1 VGRSSTAVAWIV
13 IFLALAW
20 LWVFPGLMFPQ
31 PNTNDAIGLT
41 DAEWLILLGIIGGAV
56 GAIAVFHGARGT
68 AVRTALGVFLLGSA
82 AALVVGFLVFGNTSN
97 DRFGQLIYFPP
108 VIALVGLIGLVVG
121 VAASGAHKSELF
133 RGALYGLAAAVIIA
147 VWVLIRGARDWL
159 LAPYG
164 FDILAA
170 ILILGGALVMLVA
183 SPFVRTA
190 APPG

>member
-1 VGRSSTAVAWIV
+1 MSKSSIAVAWVV
-13 IFLALAW
+13 ILLALAW

-31 PNTNDAIGLT
+31 PNTNDAIGLA
-41 DAEWLILLGIIGGAV
+41 DAEWLLLLGIVGGAV

-82 AALVVGFLVFGNTSN
+82 AALVVGLLVFGNTSD

>member
-1 VGRSSTAVAWIV
+1 MSKSSSAVAWVV
-13 IFLALAW
+13 ILLALAW
-20 LWVFPGLMFPQ
+20 LWVFPGLMFSQ
-31 PNTNDAIGLT
+31 PNANDAIGLA
-41 DAEWLILLGIIGGAV
+41 DAEWLILLGIISGAV

-68 AVRTALGVFLLGSA
+68 AVRTALGIFLLGSA
-82 AALVVGFLVFGNTSN
+82 VALVLGLLEFGNFSN
-97 DRFGQLIYFPP
+97 DRFVQLIYFPP
-108 VIALVGLIGLVVG
+108 VLALVGLVAIVVG

-170 ILILGGALVMLVA
+170 ILILSGALVMLVA
-183 SPFVRTA
+183 SSFVRTA